1 MAQSVLARIRTG
13 AEEVQLVNPIHR
25 WRDDVCL
32 KARDSQ
38 ANR

>member
-1 MAQSVLARIRTG
+1 MQQQLAGMKMPGPPKLPERVFI
-13 AEEVQLVNPIHR
+13 APAMN
-25 WRDDVCL
+25 VCL